1 MNIVTKSLLSAG
13 AAAAALVGVA
23 APLQA
28 RDRYYDRDSISAGEV
43 IAGAVILGGLA
54 AILTSGKNRD
64 GYDDRYED
72 NRNRDYNNGYDNGY
86 DRGGNGRQAVS
97 QCVNGVERWASR
109 YSRAEVTEIRD
120 IQRTRNGYVVQG
132 KLVVQDGWRGR
143 DRHGRDDRGYGDRGY
158 GYGNQGY
165 DRGNDRGY
173 DRGYGN
179 DRGYSRGYDRGYD
192 KGRFTCYVER
202 GRVVDID
209 YSGLEQWR

>member
-13 AAAAALVGVA
+13 AAAAALVGIA

-28 RDRYYDRDSISAGEV
+28 RDRYDRDNISAGEV
-43 IAGAVILGGLA
+43 IAGALILGGLA
-54 AILTSGKNRD
+54 AVLTSDKNRD
-64 GYDDRYED
+64 GYDERYED
-72 NRNRDYNNGYDNGY
+72 NRYRDRGYNNGYENGY

-120 IQRTRNGYVVQG
+120 IQRTRYGYVVQG

-143 DRHGRDDRGYGDRGY
+143 DRYGRDDRGYGDRGY
-158 GYGNQGY
+158 GERGYGNQGYDRGY

-173 DRGYGN
+173 G
-179 DRGYSRGYDRGYD
+179 RGYDRGYD

-209 YSGLEQWR
+209 YSGLDQWR